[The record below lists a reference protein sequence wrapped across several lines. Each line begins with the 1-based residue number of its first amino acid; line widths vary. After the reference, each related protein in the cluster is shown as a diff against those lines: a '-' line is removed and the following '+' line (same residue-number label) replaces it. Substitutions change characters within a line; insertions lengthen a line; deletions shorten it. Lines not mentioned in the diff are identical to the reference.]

1 MLNVAALRA
10 EHLVR
15 QILRLFLGAP
25 RRRRPP
31 SKTEVRPRSRHPRR
45 HPLST
50 GHRRG
55 APTAAS
61 CVKASSSSEGAAV
74 QPAAPSFGS
83 GALLHR
89 LGNGRQH
96 GRRHDEGKGS
106 RFLDLRAV
114 RPRASMG
121 KPWRR
126 AFNLPGF
133 QHQSGRRGGRP
144 SRRACESTIAED
156 GWPQQTDEAAVQ
168 KRECQCS
175 NRQNSSRPSTFIGT

>member
-1 MLNVAALRA
+1 MRNVAALRA

-61 CVKASSSSEGAAV
+61 CVKASSSSEGAS
-74 QPAAPSFGS
+74 PF
-83 GALLHR
+83 LLCIHSELVICQEMNFTR
-89 LGNGRQH
+89 RTSHTASKTRRKHSSACFRQ
-96 GRRHDEGKGS
+96 
-106 RFLDLRAV
+106 
-114 RPRASMG
+114 RASESS
-121 KPWRR
+121 WRK
-126 AFNLPGF
+126 LPLA
-133 QHQSGRRGGRP
+133 RP
-144 SRRACESTIAED
+144 SHGGPIPAR
-156 GWPQQTDEAAVQ
+156 
-168 KRECQCS
+168 
-175 NRQNSSRPSTFIGT
+175 